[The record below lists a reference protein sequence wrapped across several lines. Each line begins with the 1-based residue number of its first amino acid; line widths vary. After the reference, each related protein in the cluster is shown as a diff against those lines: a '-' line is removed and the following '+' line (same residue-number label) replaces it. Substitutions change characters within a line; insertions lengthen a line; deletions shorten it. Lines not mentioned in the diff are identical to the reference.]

1 MSIIII
7 YQAHLSGMKKCMNA
21 CEKKTAESER
31 KRKEAPK
38 KKKRKG
44 KGEYNIQRAA
54 GITLNM

>member
-1 MSIIII
+1 
-7 YQAHLSGMKKCMNA
+7 MNA